1 MTKTYGERK
10 VIEWKPIIYITIP
23 YTRDRQAERPTTK
36 NTYCTIQYLHKKK
49 QKNNITVVEN
59 IQTINI

>member
-49 QKNNITVVEN
+49 TKK
-59 IQTINI
+59 